1 MKGSEMMKRKN
12 YRHYNN
18 CFYLDNKIPIKLKKA
33 KVSRYFIE
41 YRKAKNKLEFF
52 DVISSNEENDKEKLT
67 KYVLYIDKV
76 IDLLSKE
83 AKPFIINEYIKN
95 YNNSSWW
102 TKTYNRSTYYKI
114 RKAALDEFLNYV
126 E

>member
-1 MKGSEMMKRKN
+1 MKIHILTFLFNEDSLRRTYENLKYNNLYRWFIGYNLNEVTPDHSTYSQN
-12 YRHYNN
+12 YR
-18 CFYLDNKIPIKLKKA
+18 
-33 KVSRYFIE
+33 
-41 YRKAKNKLEFF
+41 RKFCKLEKDILQTVF
-52 DVISSNEENDKEKLT
+52 
-67 KYVLYIDKV
+67 DKV